1 MIIVNYQRKTKGD
14 DIMDIIEFNLDDLK
28 NQNTGFSYYIL
39 GRSYDLEENGA
50 IQDYTKALEYYL
62 KGLNVDYPLCIY
74 SLGISYELGLGEIL
88 SIDKNKS
95 KELLDNA
102 YPKII
107 ELIKNPDISDTERI
121 YAKFVI
127 GAYYYFGLGN
137 IEKDYNKAF
146 EIIKECADKGH
157 IGAIY
162 DLGANFYYNG
172 NGTDIN
178 YELANYYLNIAQ
190 ENGLKR
196 AIDLYKS
203 RSKIK

>member
-1 MIIVNYQRKTKGD
+1 MEIIK
-14 DIMDIIEFNLDDLK
+14 FDLNELEK
-28 NQNTGFSYYIL
+28 VGTGFNYYLL
-39 GRSYDLEENGA
+39 GRSYDLEENDVE
-50 IQDYTKALEYYL
+50 QDYNKALYYYK
-62 KGLNVDYPLCIY
+62 KGFDLDYPLCIY
-74 SLGISYELGLGEIL
+74 SLGISYELGLGKIL
-88 SIDKNKS
+88 EVDKEKA
-95 KELLDNA
+95 KKLLTNA

-107 ELIKNPDISDTERI
+107 ELINNPNITELERV
-121 YAKFVI
+121 YAKFVT
-127 GAYYYFGLGN
+127 GAYYYFGLGE
-137 IEKDYNKAF
+137 IEKDYSKAF

-157 IGAIY
+157 IAAIY